1 MASYVHIKSKDFYL
15 NVSLYG
21 YFLLFL
27 CSSSLLNS
35 FFFLIL
41 HLCKQSYQTKL
52 FVVKQVVLKRR
63 FPTWGTGALKGSQE
77 KSEGSRMIKGKRK
90 EIFRLHKI
98 ATIYFVY
105 LFLVKYWILP
115 PLQVSKNPSVETIG
129 GVKNQFLAK
138 PFTPRVLTEGFRS
151 HFKGN
156 FCVTRLQI
164 PGLEVA
170 AH

>member
-1 MASYVHIKSKDFYL
+1 
-15 NVSLYG
+15 
-21 YFLLFL
+21 
-27 CSSSLLNS
+27 
-35 FFFLIL
+35 
-41 HLCKQSYQTKL
+41 
-52 FVVKQVVLKRR
+52 
-63 FPTWGTGALKGSQE
+63 
-77 KSEGSRMIKGKRK
+77 MIKGKRK

-138 PFTPRVLTEGFRS
+138 PFTPRVLTEAVTFDERFRS